1 MKELNTAIER
11 AVQSEKSL
19 KIREINNT
27 YVFNVN
33 RDANKKDIKDAV
45 EKYFNV
51 KVDNVNTVITRG
63 KFRRVGK
70 YNGKLPNIKKAYVKL
85 QEGQRISALEV

>member
-1 MKELNTAIER
+1 MKELSLVIEK

-19 KIREINNT
+19 KFRELNNT
-27 YVFNVN
+27 FIFNVN
-33 RDANKKDIKDAV
+33 KSANKKDIKDAV

-51 KVDNVNTVITRG
+51 KVEDVNTVITRG

-70 YNGKLPNIKKAYVKL
+70 YNGKLPNIKKAYIKL
-85 QEGQRISALEV
+85 KEGQRISALEV

>member
-1 MKELNTAIER
+1 MKELSLVIEK

-19 KIREINNT
+19 KFRELNNT
-27 YVFNVN
+27 FIFNVN
-33 RDANKKDIKDAV
+33 KSANKKDIKDAV

-51 KVDNVNTVITRG
+51 KVEDVNTVMTRG

-70 YNGKLPNIKKAYVKL
+70 YNGKLPNTKKAYIKL
-85 QEGQRISALEV
+85 KEGQRISALEV

>member
-1 MKELNTAIER
+1 MKELNTAIEK

>member
-1 MKELNTAIER
+1 MRELNTAIEK
-11 AVQSEKSL
+11 AVLSEKSL
-19 KIREINNT
+19 KVRELNNT

-33 RDANKKDIKDAV
+33 KAANKKDVKDAV

-51 KVDNVNTVITRG
+51 KVEDVNTVITRG

-70 YNGKLPNIKKAYVKL
+70 YTGKLPNFKKAYVKL
-85 QEGQRISALEV
+85 KEGQRISTLEA